1 MTASEVDCRSECDS
15 NLELDDSFITNVNDE
30 VLNNKVPSSSSS
42 EENEDGEI
50 IFEERGLGAFDDFLN
65 RRP

>member
-1 MTASEVDCRSECDS
+1 M
-15 NLELDDSFITNVNDE
+15 NDE
-30 VLNNKVPSSSSS
+30 VLNNKVPSSSYS